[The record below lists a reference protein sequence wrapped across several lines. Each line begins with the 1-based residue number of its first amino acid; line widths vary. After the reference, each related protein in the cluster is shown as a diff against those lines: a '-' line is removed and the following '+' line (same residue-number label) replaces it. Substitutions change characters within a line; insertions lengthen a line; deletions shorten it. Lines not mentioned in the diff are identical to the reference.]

1 MKILKYFYVSFF
13 VTIVG
18 ILLGA
23 FLYPDNLIA
32 ITYSILILATLEISL
47 SFDNAIINAKIL
59 GEMTPVWQKIFIFIG
74 LPIAVFGMRLVFP
87 ILLVSISSGID
98 FSKVITLALNNPEQ
112 YQAILENAMPYIC
125 SFGGSFLLMVFLN
138 FFLSDNEDHHWLPVL
153 ENNFLVRK
161 IRQYNGGYI
170 LTAVIIGLI
179 VIYNANTEI
188 QANLAIAFVL
198 GVIIHES
205 ISLLNSFF
213 DNPKINTGAMARNG
227 LMGFI
232 YLEIID
238 ASFSFDGVVGA
249 FAITTN
255 IIVIMIGL
263 GIGAMFVRSLT
274 IMFVEKKTLGKYIY
288 LEHGAHYAIG
298 FLASVLL
305 LKVFIHIPEWFS
317 GSIGILI
324 LAISYIH
331 SVINN
336 KKDK

>member
-1 MKILKYFYVSFF
+1 
-13 VTIVG
+13 
-18 ILLGA
+18 
-23 FLYPDNLIA
+23 
-32 ITYSILILATLEISL
+32 
-47 SFDNAIINAKIL
+47 
-59 GEMTPVWQKIFIFIG
+59 
-74 LPIAVFGMRLVFP
+74 
-87 ILLVSISSGID
+87 
-98 FSKVITLALNNPEQ
+98 
-112 YQAILENAMPYIC
+112 
-125 SFGGSFLLMVFLN
+125 MVFLN
-138 FFLSDNEDHHWLPVL
+138 FFLSDNEGHHWLPVL

-170 LTAVIIGLI
+170 LIAVIIGLI

-205 ISLLNSFF
+205 IGLLNSFF

-324 LAISYIH
+324 LATSYIH